1 MNIGDLGQ
9 DLEHCLKLRKQLR
22 EFRGVWAG
30 VRRPCLGEVG
40 QHIPALG
47 ATAQSTD
54 RVWALEPHVGSSG
67 SSTLSSCTCLGR
79 LPHLAEP

>member
-40 QHIPALG
+40 QRIPALG

-54 RVWALEPHVGSSG
+54 EYGLWSHMWAQVAAPHS
-67 SSTLSSCTCLGR
+67 
-79 LPHLAEP
+79 LPARA